1 MIRVRYRW
9 RGHRAALRPG
19 WREKILPTRA
29 AEIEAL
35 TLRLAGHDVQTE
47 PVRPRQLPLFGAP

>member
-9 RGHRAALRPG
+9 RNHRAALRPG
-19 WREKILPTRA
+19 WQTKILPARA

-47 PVRPRQLPLFGAP
+47 PVARQVRLFGRPQ